1 MRLLNLLSFGLLGL
15 ATAAPLSSPNLDP
28 EEVALVKRQQQ
39 RTSQA
44 PDPKNLLPFVISD
57 FKYSGTA
64 NFFDVAFR
72 VYNINTRII
81 IKCTAKSSVRSGGV
95 WFNCDRTTTKFRVFV
110 DINDFNGQNGK
121 ITLEIF
127 WKHIPYALTQA
138 TDESFTSYGYG
149 IFDVQCVPGTQ
160 LVTLPEGNPP
170 GAIQTQTTPPE
181 EIPINKLNT
190 NPPPKTDT
198 ANTNEVTDEKTKQ
211 GGDSTTTS
219 TKTNPNKA
227 VRERKTKRGTT
238 PDTPTTPNPNE
249 NNKLTTEPPTTPNP
263 NENNKLTTE
272 PPTTPNPNE
281 NNKLT
286 TEPPT
291 TPNPNENNKLTTE
304 PPTTPNPNENNKLTT
319 EPPTTPNPNENN
331 KLTTEQP
338 TTPNPNENN
347 KLTTEPPTTPN
358 PNENNKLTTEQPTT
372 PNTPTTPNPNE
383 NNKLTTEQPTTPN
396 NNNQLPPPPTEA
408 ATLPPDSGLNPSA
421 YFVEV
426 TCNALG
432 FVDVVVQD
440 VIEGDMQQVPF

>member
-39 RTSQA
+39 RSSQA

-64 NFFDVAFR
+64 NLFDVAFR
-72 VYNINTRII
+72 VYNINTKII

-121 ITLEIF
+121 ITLEVF
-127 WKHIPYALTQA
+127 WKHIPFALTQA
-138 TDESFTSYGYG
+138 TDEIFTSYGYG

-160 LVTLPEGNPP
+160 PVTLPEGNPP
-170 GAIQTQTTPPE
+170 GAIQPQTTPPE

-198 ANTNEVTDEKTKQ
+198 ANTNGVTDEKTKQ
-211 GGDSTTTS
+211 GGDSTTTP
-219 TKTNPNKA
+219 TETNPNKA
-227 VRERKTKRGTT
+227 VRERKTKRETT
-238 PDTPTTPNPNE
+238 TKPLDETEAAPPEQNPTAGPEPPKKPKQPTPPNENTKLTTEQPTTPNPNE
-249 NNKLTTEPPTTPNP
+249 NTKLTTEQPTTPNP
-263 NENNKLTTE
+263 NENTKLTTE
-272 PPTTPNPNE
+272 QPTTPNPNE
-281 NNKLT
+281 NTKLT
-286 TEPPT
+286 TEQPT
-291 TPNPNENNKLTTE
+291 TPNPNENTKLTTE
-304 PPTTPNPNENNKLTT
+304 QPTTPNPNENT
-319 EPPTTPNPNENN
+319 

-347 KLTTEPPTTPN
+347 K
-358 PNENNKLTTEQPTT
+358 
-372 PNTPTTPNPNE
+372 
-383 NNKLTTEQPTTPN
+383 
-396 NNNQLPPPPTEA
+396 LPPPPTEA

-432 FVDVVVQD
+432 IVDVVVQD